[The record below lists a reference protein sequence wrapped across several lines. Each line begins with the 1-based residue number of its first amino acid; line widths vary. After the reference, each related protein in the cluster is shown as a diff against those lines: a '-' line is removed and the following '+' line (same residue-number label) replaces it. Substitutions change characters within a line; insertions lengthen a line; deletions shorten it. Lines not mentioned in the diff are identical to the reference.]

1 MPKLSVIAATVLD
14 MLHLLLSTHYLQ
26 DCINSIQLYMMSGTR
41 ILNDILV
48 PVRCVG
54 AHAWLWSADIG
65 DMIVPHVYILY
76 IVNHTLSFI
85 STNCE
90 ELSFIW
96 THRLMSIEH
105 SLRPASRHG
114 CWLCVLVAGTS
125 WELVNIL
132 IDLLIKCLY
141 AWQKKNKFICSS
153 SVLIELWFYVPLDT
167 R

>member
-1 MPKLSVIAATVLD
+1 MTCY
-14 MLHLLLSTHYLQ
+14 T
-26 DCINSIQLYMMSGTR
+26 CFCQLIICKTALMAFNCTWCQGSDKF
-41 ILNDILV
+41 NDVLV
-48 PVRCVG
+48 PVCCVG
-54 AHAWLWSADIG
+54 AHTWLCSADIG
-65 DMIVPHVYILY
+65 DMIMPHVYILCT
-76 IVNHTLSFI
+76 VDHTLSFI

-96 THRLMSIEH
+96 TYRLMSIEH

-114 CWLCVLVAGTS
+114 CWLSVLVAGAS

-141 AWQKKNKFICSS
+141 VWQKKNKFICSS